1 MATVSDK
8 VRVLVIDDLADA
20 RNLLT
25 SLYEHAGA
33 EVTSAATGREG
44 IAAIQAAIKSQ
55 KPFHLV
61 STDIKMPELDG
72 LDASKEIRNAGFTGS
87 IVAFTATVNMHDRQK
102 GQKNG
107 INRYFA
113 KTSIK
118 REIIEAII
126 DQVRRGELI

>member
-1 MATVSDK
+1 MAPITEK

-20 RNLLT
+20 RSLLT
-25 SLYEHAGA
+25 SLYQHAGA
-33 EVTSAATGREG
+33 EVITASSGREG
-44 IAAIQAAIKSQ
+44 IEAIQASIKVQ

-61 STDIKMPELDG
+61 STDIKMPDLDG

-87 IVAFTATVNMHDRQK
+87 IVAFTATVSMLDKQK

-107 INRYFA
+107 INKYFA

-118 REIIEAII
+118 KEIIEALV
-126 DQVRRGELI
+126 DQVRRGEQL